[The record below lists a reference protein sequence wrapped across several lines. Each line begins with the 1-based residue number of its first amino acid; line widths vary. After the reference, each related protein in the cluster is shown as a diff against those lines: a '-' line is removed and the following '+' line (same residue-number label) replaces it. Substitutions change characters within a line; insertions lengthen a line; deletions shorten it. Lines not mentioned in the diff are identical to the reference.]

1 MATILRRIGV
11 IPKSLS
17 LHELRFASTQ
27 IHRTAVIDEM
37 RTAHEV
43 LTKTEIRAFCH
54 RIGFVFRDQNILNEA
69 LLHHSKEPEDI
80 HNNAR
85 LESYG
90 SRILSLLA
98 TEHTFAHY
106 PNLPPR
112 ALSDIVQ
119 SLTKTS
125 TLATIANNMGL
136 KRVVQY
142 SQKEGKTPQE
152 NGQADALADSLQ
164 ALIAAIYI
172 DQGPSAA
179 KSFVNRYVLSRTD
192 LDFKKFLDQDRPKVQ
207 LYEHLK
213 RNGEAK
219 PEYKLLDE
227 SGRYTHEPVFAVG
240 LYVDGRLL
248 SKGVGQSIKKA
259 EEDAARKYIVD
270 FLLQSATPSSLP
282 SDKL

>member
-1 MATILRRIGV
+1 MATLLRRLGV
-11 IPKSLS
+11 FSTP
-17 LHELRFASTQ
+17 LHMNASRFASTQ
-27 IHRTAVIDEM
+27 AQRSDVIVDM
-37 RTAHEV
+37 RAAHEV
-43 LTKTEIRAFCH
+43 LAKTEIRAFCH
-54 RIGFVFRDQNILNEA
+54 RIGFIFKDQNLLNEA
-69 LLHHSKEPEDI
+69 LLHHSKEPEDLSS
-80 HNNAR
+80 NAR
-85 LESYG
+85 LEAYG

-98 TEHTFAHY
+98 TEQIFSHY

-119 SLTKTS
+119 TLTKTS
-125 TLATIANNMGL
+125 TLAMIANNMGM

-142 SQKEGKTPQE
+142 TQKEGKTPQE

-172 DQGPSAA
+172 DQGPKAA
-179 KSFVNRYVLSRTD
+179 KNFVGRYVLSRTD
-192 LDFKKFLDQDRPKVQ
+192 INFKQFLDQDRPKVQ

-213 RNGEAK
+213 RNGESK

-240 LYVDGRLL
+240 LYVDGKLL

-259 EEDAARKYIVD
+259 EEEAARKYLVD
-270 FLLQSATPSSLP
+270 FLLESASPASLP
-282 SDKL
+282 SDAL